1 MSRDFDRAFD
11 RNQDNKDSFKK
22 IHFLH
27 KEEEIS
33 TNHYGVAIQANAAA
47 SAKRSGRPGTTSAS
61 IEKFIRIKAQNHAK
75 GTQWILCFEHLFGE
89 TFASSD
95 DASERRVALSR
106 QNRRA
111 WTPFLY
117 ESEKIIGGHFSDA

>member
-1 MSRDFDRAFD
+1 MMFREFGRAFD

-27 KEEEIS
+27 KEEEVS
-33 TNHYGVAIQANAAA
+33 PNHYGVATQANAAA
-47 SAKRSGRPGTTSAS
+47 SAKRSGRPGTASAS
-61 IEKFIRIKAQNHAK
+61 NQIKKKFIHIKAQDHAK
-75 GTQWILCFEHLFGE
+75 GTQWVSRFERLFVE

-106 QNRRA
+106 QDQA
-111 WTPFLY
+111 GLDA
-117 ESEKIIGGHFSDA
+117 FSI